1 MLLGDCLV
9 NQPAR
14 TPPLLDPTDTSR
26 ISFHPNRGAG
36 SRVYTCWRLCAPRN
50 YNMVPYCVSWV
61 VRWKKKGEKCQ
72 VWLWEPLDF
81 SRRYHIVVSRFH
93 YSGTRVYAR
102 ISCSNHVLVRR
113 INHSDRWGDQNPT
126 FFSEI
131 FPSLLPRTNR
141 DSIIWQKDK
150 GRVLKSPWTHHW
162 YRRLGAV

>member
-1 MLLGDCLV
+1 MIWTANPCIY
-9 NQPAR
+9 
-14 TPPLLDPTDTSR
+14 TCSR
-26 ISFHPNRGAG
+26 IMK
-36 SRVYTCWRLCAPRN
+36 PRN
-50 YNMVPYCVSWV
+50 YNMVPYCVSCV
-61 VRWKKKGEKCQ
+61 VSWKKKGEKCH

-81 SRRYHIVVSRFH
+81 SRRYHIVISRFH
-93 YSGTRVYAR
+93 YSGTCINAR

-150 GRVLKSPWTHHW
+150 CRVLNSSRSVRVLGLLK
-162 YRRLGAV
+162 YRHRGGPRTPVFS